1 MMSFNLKHRLSPL
14 TRKRLRNFMR
24 IRRARF
30 ALVVLAALFVLSLCS
45 ELICNSRPLY
55 LRFNGRSFLPFAQ
68 NLTHSEI
75 YGKGSEVGGR
85 VNYKALVA
93 SDEFKADKSNRVLWA
108 PVPYGPDEV
117 LDAARLRA
125 YRTVR
130 MSVVPEYHVGRVN
143 LLPELSVVT
152 PVNCAVFFPGAA
164 KVEGQKTDQHWLLP
178 EELKNALRRRL
189 AGEADV
195 ARSYIVSHKTQEG
208 LRARVTL
215 PEVPERPAAP
225 VSVRVTF
232 RQPEPPELPFQVLF
246 RQNPAGTVYPVSKKV
261 WQKVPAE
268 AQSGLLRLAEDAFAG
283 TAAEKTIDWKGGV
296 AAVSCAVKEIAWP
309 FRPVKGHWMG
319 LDSAGRDVFA
329 RVLYG
334 MRTALVFGLVLAVWA
349 MAFGLLIG
357 ALQGYFGGWVDIAG
371 QRLTE
376 IWSALPFL
384 YVMIFIGAALGRS
397 FMLLLICYSLFNWI
411 GISYYMR
418 AEFLRL
424 RTRAFVEAARCQG
437 LSAPRIIF
445 SHILPNGLTPL
456 ITLFPFSLIGAIGSL
471 AALDFLGFG
480 LPPLSPSWGELLQQ
494 AHLFRWAWWLILF
507 PSAALFTVMFLTV
520 LVGEGLRDAFDPRQQ
535 SRME

>member
-1 MMSFNLKHRLSPL
+1 MMSLNFKHRLSPL

-30 ALVVLAALFVLSLCS
+30 ALAALAALFALSLCS
-45 ELICNSRPLY
+45 EFVCNSRPLY

-68 NLTHSEI
+68 KLTHADI
-75 YGKGSEVGGR
+75 FGKGCEAGGR
-85 VNYKALVA
+85 VNYKALAA
-93 SDEFKADKSNRVLWA
+93 SDGFKAGKSNRVVWA

-117 LDAARLRA
+117 LDASRLRA
-125 YRTVR
+125 CRTVR
-130 MSVVPEYHVGRVN
+130 MSVVPEYHIGRVN
-143 LLPELSVVT
+143 LLADLSAVM
-152 PVNCAVFFPGAA
+152 PVNCGVFFPGAPG
-164 KVEGQKTDQHWLLP
+164 VEGQKLDGHWLLP
-178 EELKNALRRRL
+178 EELKTALRRRL
-189 AGEADV
+189 AGDADV
-195 ARSYIVSHKTQEG
+195 ARSYIVSHKAQEG
-208 LRARVTL
+208 LMARVTL
-215 PEVPERPAAP
+215 AEVSARPRAP
-225 VSVRVTF
+225 VSVRLTF

-246 RQNPAGTVYPVSKKV
+246 RQSPAGAVYPVSRKA
-261 WQKVPAE
+261 WQRVSAE
-268 AQSGLLRLAEDAFAG
+268 TRPGLSRLAEDAFAG
-283 TAAEKTIDWKGGV
+283 KAAAKTVGWKGGV

-319 LDSAGRDVFA
+319 VDSAGRDVLA

-334 MRTALVFGLVLAVWA
+334 MRAAMVFGLVLAVWA

-357 ALQGYFGGWVDIAG
+357 SLQGYFGGWVDIAG

-384 YVMIFIGAALGRS
+384 YVMIFMGAALGRS
-397 FMLLLICYSLFNWI
+397 FILLLICYSLFNWI

-424 RTRAFVEAARCQG
+424 RSRAFVDAARCQG

-445 SHILPNGLTPL
+445 FHILPNGMTPL

-494 AHLFRWAWWLILF
+494 ARLFRWAWWLILF
-507 PSAALFTVMFLTV
+507 PSAALFVVMLLTV